1 MIRRPPRST
10 RTDTLFP
17 YTTLFRSA
25 LPVQCRARVAGARG
39 AAQVFGQRVDDR
51 ARRPGAPGRTRARR
65 PTRGQGHARTATRT
79 PRQHHLGPGGV
90 RRGVGAGELRLRA
103 VAAGEP
109 GAVRRRR
116 RGREPGAGAI
126 GAAGTAGD
134 RIGGVDV
141 PPLEQRAHAG
151 AVHRADHAV
160 AAGVLRHRRGRAAL
174 GGCHDRRHRRA
185 AGQRQRRDRDDDSVR
200 GRDLSRAAARHRFGS
215 DRGQLQVRRHPRRRC
230 GRGRPVRT
238 LRAVGA
244 ADRPADGGIGVDAA
258 AQRHRDA
265 RAAAGRHPGRAGP
278 AREAV
283 DSHPGQG
290 AGPSPTRL
298 PFTRAVI
305 PHDTAMHLRNMDIIP
320 TGPVPGSQRLEL
332 LDALRGFAL
341 AGVLVAN
348 LEAFSLYYFLSPAGA
363 VAPPTLAA
371 DRWLAPAIDLLV
383 SAKFVT
389 LFSIMF
395 GIGFALLM
403 QRIGQSGGRRWYLRR
418 LAVLF
423 LIGLLHSAFWWGDI
437 LRSYA
442 VAGRREEP
450 P

>member
-1 MIRRPPRST
+1 MLFILMIRRTPRST
-10 RTDTLFP
+10 RP
-17 YTTLFRSA
+17 YTLLSHSTIFRS
-25 LPVQCRARVAGARG
+25 
-39 AAQVFGQRVDDR
+39 
-51 ARRPGAPGRTRARR
+51 
-65 PTRGQGHARTATRT
+65 
-79 PRQHHLGPGGV
+79 
-90 RRGVGAGELRLRA
+90 
-103 VAAGEP
+103 
-109 GAVRRRR
+109 
-116 RGREPGAGAI
+116 
-126 GAAGTAGD
+126 
-134 RIGGVDV
+134 
-141 PPLEQRAHAG
+141 
-151 AVHRADHAV
+151 
-160 AAGVLRHRRGRAAL
+160 
-174 GGCHDRRHRRA
+174 
-185 AGQRQRRDRDDDSVR
+185 
-200 GRDLSRAAARHRFGS
+200 
-215 DRGQLQVRRHPRRRC
+215 
-230 GRGRPVRT
+230 
-238 LRAVGA
+238 
-244 ADRPADGGIGVDAA
+244 DGGIGVDAA

-265 RAAAGRHPGRAGP
+265 RAVAGRHPARAGP

-283 DSHPGQG
+283 DSHPGARRSPVTG
-290 AGPSPTRL
+290 ATTVYPCCH
-298 PFTRAVI
+298 

-371 DRWLAPAIDLLV
+371 DRWLAPAIELLV
-383 SAKFVT
+383 SAKFIT

-442 VAGRREEP
+442 VAGLLLLPLARMRPRNLAILGVALMYLPHLPWWQGDSSLAPRAHAYAAALVAFSSEHAATMLRGNHAFDLWWWQSHWRVP
-450 P
+450 ASLPGLMLPGLDLGHRHNRKS